1 MKRTTLLLAIAWL
14 VSCGPADDVEG
25 SRSGSTGAAETAA
38 PEASGATR
46 SPSAAPT
53 GSGSSTAA
61 APRARAVF
69 LGTSL
74 TAGFG
79 LMRDSERFTERLQEM
94 ADSAGIPV
102 EVVNAGLSG
111 DTSAGGLRRLDWVL
125 QEPAD
130 VLVVELGAND
140 GLRGQD
146 VQAMKENLARI
157 IERARELSPGVQVAL
172 AGMEAPP
179 NLGERYTSEFRRAF
193 EELAREQEAL
203 LLPFLLDGVA
213 GVAELNQGD
222 RIHPNAEGHRRIAA
236 ALWPHLEPLLRAAA
250 AARAPLP

>member
-1 MKRTTLLLAIAWL
+1 
-14 VSCGPADDVEG
+14 
-25 SRSGSTGAAETAA
+25 
-38 PEASGATR
+38 
-46 SPSAAPT
+46 
-53 GSGSSTAA
+53 
-61 APRARAVF
+61 
-69 LGTSL
+69 
-74 TAGFG
+74 
-79 LMRDSERFTERLQEM
+79 MRDSERFTERLQEM

-172 AGMEAPP
+172 AGISESSRGAP
-179 NLGERYTSEFRRAF
+179 
-193 EELAREQEAL
+193 
-203 LLPFLLDGVA
+203 
-213 GVAELNQGD
+213 
-222 RIHPNAEGHRRIAA
+222 AA
-236 ALWPHLEPLLRAAA
+236 AEAMAEVRSREKQKLDRNISFLGTLGNNAPFIGLFGTVLGIIKAFNDLATNTQAGAEADSRNRGGAGSHPRGFVPAGRSPPLRLPSCGGSVVPVADGISRTRAVLRKSVQTLLGA
-250 AARAPLP
+250 